1 MAYCPFFWMAISNLA
16 LEFESS
22 PPSGAAIETF
32 LPKALKMFPDLA
44 SMAASYYYIHRS
56 LFLLKQTVV
65 HVFFGGY
72 VHGTALFRSTF
83 GYILKRYGKNF
94 LRSCDIYRITG

>member
-22 PPSGAAIETF
+22 PPSGAVIETF

-44 SMAASYYYIHRS
+44 SMAASYFLVVANLQS
-56 LFLLKQTVV
+56 LG
-65 HVFFGGY
+65 HFFSY
-72 VHGTALFRSTF
+72 PINHFRILF
-83 GYILKRYGKNF
+83 
-94 LRSCDIYRITG
+94 